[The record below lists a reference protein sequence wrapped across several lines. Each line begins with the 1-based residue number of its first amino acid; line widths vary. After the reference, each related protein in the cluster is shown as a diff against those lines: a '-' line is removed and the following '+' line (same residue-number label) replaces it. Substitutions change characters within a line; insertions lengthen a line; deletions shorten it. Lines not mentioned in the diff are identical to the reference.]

1 MNGLVQTNKQKMKI
15 NEQTK
20 PHKNK
25 HGYTAQKRDTRGEG
39 GEVKMGKGGQL
50 YDDGWKISIYLN

>member
-1 MNGLVQTNKQKMKI
+1 MKI

-39 GEVKMGKGGQL
+39 GEGKMGKGGQL
-50 YDDGWKISIYLN
+50 YDEGWKINFWW